1 LKLFNATQRFSPRK
15 SVRLRADILEGLP
28 SAVAVEN
35 LSKHGLYFISDST
48 FAIGSAVEVTMEL
61 PNDIDGDNRCVHLLE
76 VNVMTL
82 AKTAAKK
89 RAARRR
95 PARTRP
101 ARTRNIRPADA
112 FVKAL
117 MRATNLEERA
127 VNGVGRVGLTA
138 INTFENMSRSWLGIP
153 RTIAKATKR
162 GRVLSWKRATLKGAA
177 PRRGTSRV
185 ASQRRAA

>member
-95 PARTRP
+95 PARTR
-101 ARTRNIRPADA
+101 NIRPADP

-117 MRATNLEERA
+117 MRATNLEEKA